1 MVDQTEARRLAENF
15 LSQQDL
21 RGFSYI
27 FSGVTYDERWPDEWG
42 IVFDVYSPEMSLIDG
57 PVVLVVSKAT
67 GEVRTM

>member
-1 MVDQTEARRLAENF
+1 MVDQTEARKLAEDF

-21 RGFSYI
+21 RGYSYI
-27 FSGVTYDERWPDEWG
+27 FSGVTYDDRWPDEWG

-57 PVVLVVSKAT
+57 PVVLVVSKTT